1 MKKIIILMFLFVG
14 TAFGQAAWTKYD
26 KQEGRFTKH
35 AKGDSSAVNVY
46 VLNASGDTLGVV
58 SLIFSQAQIDSL
70 QKVTWS
76 ALWASAANQVTT
88 NAKLDSLDASS
99 TRIEGYTN
107 GIEANQT
114 TQINY
119 ATPFTSSS
127 GTLTTVSTEVDTTV
141 FIATKWQTYGV
152 FALNDSLEIS
162 LSGSFADAK
171 LVLPYTEYTFNHF
184 SPTTFPKGYI
194 RRYGGAGTVSYIPTI
209 KGY

>member
-76 ALWASAANQVTT
+76 ALWASAANQ
-88 NAKLDSLDASS
+88 
-99 TRIEGYTN
+99 
-107 GIEANQT
+107 T

-127 GTLTTVSTEVDTTV
+127 GTLATVSTEVDTTV
-141 FIATKWQTYGV
+141 FTATKWQTYGV

-184 SPTTFPKGYI
+184 NPVTFPKGYI